1 MLTILDKDVR
11 YKHGCL
17 VLVSLHHGSIFRPR
31 FQISRSKSWRIL
43 LYGFFEHLLFEM
55 RKTFT
60 AWSAIFNT
68 LELQRSHRALQA
80 HLRGPWIA
88 PEPKE
93 HNIFTIS
100 TSHATLLPAS
110 SHPAIVNFLA
120 AWRFCSGVHIFWLV
134 RKWKGI
140 FVFDPKIEAMI
151 QYLQK

>member
-1 MLTILDKDVR
+1 MFVTNTDVLSWFR
-11 YKHGCL
+11 CTTAVSFVHGFKFP
-17 VLVSLHHGSIFRPR
+17 V
-31 FQISRSKSWRIL
+31 QKADA
-43 LYGFFEHLLFEM
+43 FF
-55 RKTFT
+55 FT
-60 AWSAIFNT
+60 AFLNT
-68 LELQRSHRALQA
+68 CCLKWEKRSQRDQQFLTHLNYKDPTGPHRALQA

-120 AWRFCSGVHIFWLV
+120 AWRFRSGVHIFWLV